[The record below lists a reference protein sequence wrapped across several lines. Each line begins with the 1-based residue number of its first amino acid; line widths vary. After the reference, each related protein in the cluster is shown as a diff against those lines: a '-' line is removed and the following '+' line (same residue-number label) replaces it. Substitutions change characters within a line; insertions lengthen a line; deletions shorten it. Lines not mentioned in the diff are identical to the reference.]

1 MVLISPLDSSPK
13 EGKRY
18 FGLARFALLAGLE
31 LLNLPR
37 GASVLVPAFVCRDLL
52 AAIHA
57 AHATPVFYAVDETLS
72 PLELNHN
79 WPRAAVVIAVNY
91 FGFPQDLTEFRAYC
105 ERTGACLIEDNAH
118 GFLSADEQGVPLG
131 ERGDMGL
138 LSIRKTLLVPNGAA
152 LLVNRTSLLPFFPR
166 QEPFLQCKL
175 SLSFRAKLVLSWL
188 QRRCGLPVLAWTQSV
203 VRLVRYLRTGYAI
216 TPLAPENE
224 FQLPE
229 GKQPHPYLLRAISD
243 AQRELEMT
251 RRRNLYHRFEQEL
264 SMYGVHS
271 VFKSLPLYTVPY
283 GYAFYASKES
293 ATRVVRLAR
302 SAGFDC
308 VQWPDLPEA
317 VEPMAPDHYRSL
329 WMINFLC

>member
-1 MVLISPLDSSPK
+1 MVLISRVDSSP
-13 EGKRY
+13 EDGGRY
-18 FGLARFALLAGLE
+18 FGLARFALLAALE
-31 LLNLPR
+31 LLKLPQ
-37 GASVLVPAFVCRDLL
+37 GARVLVPSFICRDLM

-57 AHATPVFYAVDETLS
+57 AHATPVFYALDETLS
-72 PLELNHN
+72 PLELNQN

-105 ERTGACLIEDNAH
+105 EHTGAYLIEDNAH

-152 LLVNRTSLLPFFPR
+152 LLVNRASLLPFVPR
-166 QEPFLQCKL
+166 QESFLHYKL

-188 QRRCGLPVLAWTQSV
+188 QRRWGVPVLAWMQSV

-229 GKQPHPYLLRAISD
+229 GRQPHPYLLRAISD
-243 AQRELEMT
+243 AQRQSEMN
-251 RRRNLYHRFEQEL
+251 RRRNLYHRFEQAL
-264 SMYGVHS
+264 FMYGVRS
-271 VFKSLPLYTVPY
+271 VFKRLPLHTVPY
-283 GYAFYASKES
+283 GYAFYASKEN
-293 ATRVVRLAR
+293 ATRVARLAR

-308 VQWPDLPEA
+308 VRWPDLPEA

>member
-1 MVLISPLDSSPK
+1 MAIISHVDSLLG
-13 EGKRY
+13 EGGRY
-18 FGLARFALLAGLE
+18 FGLARFALLAALE

-37 GASVLVPAFVCRDLL
+37 GARVLVPAFICRDLL

-57 AHATPVFYAVDETLS
+57 AHATPEFYAVDETLS

-79 WPRAAVVIAVNY
+79 WPRAAAVIAVNY
-91 FGFPQDLTEFRAYC
+91 FGFPQNLNEFRAYC
-105 ERTGACLIEDNAH
+105 ERTGAYLIEDNAH

-152 LLVNRTSLLPFFPR
+152 LLVNCASLLSFVPR
-166 QEPFLQCKL
+166 QEPFLPHKL

-188 QRRCGLPVLAWTQSV
+188 QRRLGVPVLAWMQCV

-229 GKQPHPYLLRAISD
+229 VRQPHPYMLRAISD
-243 AQRELEMT
+243 AQCELEMT

-264 SMYGVHS
+264 SMCGARS
-271 VFKSLPLYTVPY
+271 VFKSLPLHTVPY
-283 GYAFYASKES
+283 GYAFYASKEN
-293 ATRVVRLAR
+293 ATRAARLAH

-308 VQWPDLPEA
+308 VRWPDLPKA
-317 VEPMAPDHYRSL
+317 VEPVAPDHYRSL